1 MGDDNSTAKADC
13 GGHHQ
18 GVDSHV
24 AASAGFGQEMAG
36 VTSDSGARGHNSQES
51 LSQYPVNLLV
61 KSSTAVKLD
70 QDG

>member
-18 GVDSHV
+18 GVDGHF
-24 AASAGFGQEMAG
+24 AASAGFGEEMAG
-36 VTSDSGARGHNSQES
+36 VMSDSGARGHNSQEP
-51 LSQYPVNLLV
+51 LSQYPVNRLV
-61 KSSTAVKLD
+61 KSSTTVKLY